1 MARRLPY
8 LCSRVLAVLHFA
20 ALSVCACAFCGC
32 ATAEKSP
39 KRSNADS
46 YTFAQKKLLEIA
58 KEQNRFL
65 EKLRNVSYLSTVVNS
80 DLISEK
86 KRLDSLWSAYFA
98 GEERDAESYAIYGKF
113 LRRTSDPTTAYRA
126 FLKADSLDPTLAS
139 VKHQLAVYESENGQ
153 FKEAYGH
160 FNAALALSPDN
171 PTYLSQT
178 AKFLMVARSEL
189 SESGDFD
196 VAALDARMLECYRK
210 WAELSPANSPARW
223 EYAKAFY
230 SVVKPD
236 WNLALEVWRGVLA
249 DCTLSLE
256 RQTAMAN
263 IARVLIEL
271 RRDAEARAL
280 LEKVDN
286 PFLADDKAKL
296 LGVIDADAKQQTDTE
311 K

>member
-20 ALSVCACAFCGC
+20 ALSVCACAICGC
-32 ATAEKSP
+32 ATAGKTP
-39 KRSNADS
+39 KRSNPDS

-58 KEQNRFL
+58 KEQNRFF
-65 EKLRNVSYLSTVVNS
+65 EKLGSVSHLSTVVNS
-80 DLISEK
+80 DLI
-86 KRLDSLWSAYFA
+86 WSAYFA

-196 VAALDARMLECYRK
+196 VAALDAQMLECYRK

-230 SVVKPD
+230 SVEKPD
-236 WNLALEVWRGVLA
+236 WNLALEVWRGVFA
-249 DCTLSLE
+249 ESTLSLE
-256 RQTAMAN
+256 RQTAVAN